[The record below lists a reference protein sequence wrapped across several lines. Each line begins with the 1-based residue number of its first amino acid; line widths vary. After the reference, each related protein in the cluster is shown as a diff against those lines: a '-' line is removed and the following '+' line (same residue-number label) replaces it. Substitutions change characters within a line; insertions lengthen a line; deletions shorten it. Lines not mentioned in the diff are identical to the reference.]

1 MFKKNKTTSIPSGF
15 GYKKP
20 SVLKFGGS
28 LTENKNTRTS
38 ILNEP
43 TSAGEIIT
51 NGPFIGPQNY
61 DSQGAENMIPPETNT
76 APPPKSKITG
86 ALGSDLRKAQYVK
99 KGWAFDDTIKGYNR
113 DGTLTPPPTG
123 SLSLDVNKNLSG
135 MNIDKDQ
142 FGIDTTG
149 VKGSDKFAS
158 STLGKSSDSK
168 TTKEVRKEGRKE
180 RKTIKSDNTL
190 TKGERRGKLIDSR
203 DKQKKTNKAKRK
215 AGRAIKK

>member
-20 SVLKFGGS
+20 SVLKFGVPGIFS
-28 LTENKNTRTS
+28 KNPKTS
-38 ILNEP
+38 TAPEP

-61 DSQGAENMIPPETNT
+61 DSQGAENMIPPQTNT
-76 APPPKSKITG
+76 APPKSKITG

-99 KGWAFDDTIKGYNR
+99 KGWAFDDTIKGYDS

-203 DKQKKTNKAKRK
+203 DEQKKTNKAKRK

>member
-28 LTENKNTRTS
+28 LTENKNARTS
-38 ILNEP
+38 VLNEP

-51 NGPFIGPQNY
+51 KQSLVGDGKTYPIIQNGESVIT
-61 DSQGAENMIPPETNT
+61 PETKT
-76 APPPKSKITG
+76 APPESKITG
-86 ALGSDLRKAQYVK
+86 ALGSDLRQAQYVK
-99 KGWAFDDTIKGYNR
+99 KGWAFDDTIKGYDS
-113 DGTLTPPPTG
+113 DGTLAIKTESIKSVQAG
-123 SLSLDVNKNLSG
+123 KE
-135 MNIDKDQ
+135 IE
-142 FGIDTTG
+142 I
-149 VKGSDKFAS
+149 KGSTEGLNNLA
-158 STLGKSSDSK
+158 TPTPK

>member
-1 MFKKNKTTSIPSGF
+1 MFKNNKTTSIPSGF

-28 LTENKNTRTS
+28 LTENKNARTS
-38 ILNEP
+38 ILDEP

-61 DSQGAENMIPPETNT
+61 DSQGAENMIPPQTNT
-76 APPPKSKITG
+76 APPKSKITG
-86 ALGSDLRKAQYVK
+86 ALGSDLRQAQYVK
-99 KGWAFDDTIKGYNR
+99 KGWAFDDTIKGYDS
-113 DGTLTPPPTG
+113 DGTLAIKTESIKSVQAG
-123 SLSLDVNKNLSG
+123 KE
-135 MNIDKDQ
+135 IE
-142 FGIDTTG
+142 I
-149 VKGSDKFAS
+149 KGSTEGLNNLATPTPK
-158 STLGKSSDSK
+158 SK

-203 DKQKKTNKAKRK
+203 DEQKKTNKAKRK